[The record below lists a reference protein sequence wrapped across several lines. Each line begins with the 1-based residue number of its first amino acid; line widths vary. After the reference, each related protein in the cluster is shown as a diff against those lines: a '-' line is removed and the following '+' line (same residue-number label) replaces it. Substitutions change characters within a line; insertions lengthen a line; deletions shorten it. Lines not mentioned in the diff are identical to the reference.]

1 MAERHRQLLIEQ
13 LLGKREAME
22 RRGRAAEWGRMFD
35 LAMTERPVFSRG
47 HFDPGHFTASGFV
60 MSEDASSL
68 LLILHKKLK
77 LWLQPGG
84 HIEGSDPSWLAACR
98 REIEEETGLVDC
110 ELIDEL
116 IDIDVHPIPAW
127 GAELPHLHFD
137 LRALY
142 RTRDVNVHAGAGVV
156 FARWFPLQSIVASQ
170 GGILA
175 DQVGTDE
182 SVIRVARAALLF
194 RAGNG

>member
-1 MAERHRQLLIEQ
+1 MAKRALMEQ
-13 LLGKREAME
+13 
-22 RRGRAAEWGRMFD
+22 RGRASEWKRMLD
-35 LAMTERPVFSRG
+35 LAMTEQPVFSRR
-47 HFDPGHFTASGFV
+47 HFEPGHFTASGFV
-60 MSEDASSL
+60 VSDDGSHL

-84 HIEGSDPSWLAACR
+84 HIEADDASWQDACR
-98 REIEEETGLVDC
+98 REIEEETGLLGCD
-110 ELIDEL
+110 LIDEL

-142 RTRDVNVHAGAGVV
+142 RARSALVQAGDGVV
-156 FARWFPLQSIVASQ
+156 FARWFPLTAIIESQ

-175 DQVGTDE
+175 DEVGTDE
-182 SVIRVARAALLF
+182 SVIRVARAAIHF
-194 RAGNG
+194 RVSSS